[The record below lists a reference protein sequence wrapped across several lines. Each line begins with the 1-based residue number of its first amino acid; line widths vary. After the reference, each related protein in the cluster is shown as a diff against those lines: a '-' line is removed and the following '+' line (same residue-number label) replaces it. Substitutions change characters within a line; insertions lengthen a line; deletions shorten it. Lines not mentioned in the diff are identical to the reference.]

1 MMAIFFSQGYAIEDR
16 PKRAIVCAPAAYV
29 SEVNSNAVY
38 VQQVNITAI
47 WPRDAGPQ
55 NELY

>member
-1 MMAIFFSQGYAIEDR
+1 MAIFFSQGYAIEHR
-16 PKRAIVCAPAAYV
+16 PKKAIVCAPAAYV
-29 SEVNSNAVY
+29 SEVNSSAVY